1 MKVSVIVPIYNADKY
16 LKECIES
23 LLNQTYTNLEII
35 CLNDGSTDSSTK
47 ICKELSETDNR
58 IILIEKENTGVSATR
73 NLGLKIASG
82 EYIMFLDADD
92 FLEPNAIEIALNT
105 GIEYGAEIV
114 QFGFFRNNKENKIKS
129 TGNILAEEMQISIIN
144 YQKYFLPEYLKIFA
158 TRCVWGKLYKSN
170 IIKNVKFDIDTYFF
184 EDGLFNLYVL
194 ENSPKIAYTTE
205 QLYFYRYDANS
216 ANNRFKDDIIKVSK
230 INIKHLKK
238 IIDKKDCY
246 KMKEGYRLYNFECL
260 KIIMESYILHEQND
274 CTRKEKKKIFKKMLM
289 DDLDFDALKKI
300 NHKDIKESLFDRIVI
315 LLLKINFYNV
325 IYYLFEFRKFIK
337 KGV

>member
-129 TGNILAEEMQISIIN
+129 TGNILAEEMQISII
-144 YQKYFLPEYLKIFA
+144 
-158 TRCVWGKLYKSN
+158 
-170 IIKNVKFDIDTYFF
+170 
-184 EDGLFNLYVL
+184 
-194 ENSPKIAYTTE
+194 
-205 QLYFYRYDANS
+205 
-216 ANNRFKDDIIKVSK
+216 
-230 INIKHLKK
+230 
-238 IIDKKDCY
+238 
-246 KMKEGYRLYNFECL
+246 
-260 KIIMESYILHEQND
+260 
-274 CTRKEKKKIFKKMLM
+274 KMLQ
-289 DDLDFDALKKI
+289 L
-300 NHKDIKESLFDRIVI
+300 
-315 LLLKINFYNV
+315 
-325 IYYLFEFRKFIK
+325 
-337 KGV
+337 